1 MKAIFFIASRLVIA
15 AVLLIVLV
23 ALVQL
28 YMIFGRMAKP
38 MERTEVKPGIFVTV
52 EEVSEADGTEGLAIT
67 TEIHWDTPG
76 VSFELRPLE
85 QGPDGLW
92 NRVTLIFQDW
102 PVLTKGYV
110 ALMNTSRIVEYEWQ
124 HNYPFKRATY
134 IEPLI
139 ERGKLSHFWEHVYMM
154 WWDEDMNARLERTKP
169 MSDYVVENAYWGVG
183 LQGITISNRVFQSH
197 ASDPDL
203 PPPLPMSLI
212 GIDAQ
217 RKVLYLLAFEN
228 ASEEFAAN
236 YAAAKGVVEG
246 GRVDSRNGTH
256 LILGRGTGQ
265 FLRGIRNLR
274 FLSGYIG
281 VRYDEP

>member
-1 MKAIFFIASRLVIA
+1 MKSVFRLVSRLVL
-15 AVLLIVLV
+15 AVLILIVLLGLFQV
-23 ALVQL
+23 
-28 YMIFGRMAKP
+28 YFIYGRSAKP

-52 EEVSEADGTEGLAIT
+52 EEVSGSDGTEGLVVT
-67 TEIHWDTPG
+67 TEVYWDTPG

-110 ALMNTSRIVEYEWQ
+110 ALMNTSRIFEHEWH
-124 HNYPFKRATY
+124 HNYPFKRATF

-139 ERGKLSHFWEHVYMM
+139 ERGQLSHYWEHVYMM
-154 WWDEDMNARLERTKP
+154 WWDDDLNATFEEEKP
-169 MSDYVVENAYWGVG
+169 ISDFVVENAYWGIG
-183 LQGITISNRVFQSH
+183 LQGGLVREGSFRPG
-197 ASDPDL
+197 ASDRDL
-203 PPPLPMSLI
+203 PQPLPISFI
-212 GIDAQ
+212 GIDAE
-217 RKVLYLLAFEN
+217 RKVLYLIAFEN

-236 YAAAKGVVEG
+236 YATSMGVVEG

-265 FLRGIRNLR
+265 FLRGVRNLR